1 MLISR
6 RRFLLFSVALGL
18 FARLLPA
25 RARQQTS
32 AQPSSET
39 LRAYLDTLIPA
50 DETPSASQL
59 GTDRW
64 MLAKGRKDEGY
75 QLALVVGTT
84 WLDEQARERG
94 TRDFVSLDLSAREA
108 VVTRAAGADS
118 ESVENLFFEITRTD
132 AMQHYYAQPES
143 WRGIPGYQGPP
154 QPLGYM
160 DYYLPPQK

>member
-1 MLISR
+1 MRISR
-6 RRFLLFSVALGL
+6 RQLLLYSVAMGL
-18 FARLLPA
+18 LTWLLPA
-25 RARQQTS
+25 RARQETS

-39 LRAYLDTLIPA
+39 LKAYLDTLIPA
-50 DETPSASQL
+50 DETPSATQL
-59 GTDRW
+59 GVDQQ
-64 MLAKGRKDEGY
+64 MLAKGRNDEGY

-94 TRDFVSLDLSAREA
+94 ARDFVSLDGSAGEA
-108 VVTRAAGADS
+108 IVARAAEADS

-132 AMQHYYAQPES
+132 AFLYYYARPES
-143 WRGIPGYQGPP
+143 WHGITDYQGPP

>member
-1 MLISR
+1 MG
-6 RRFLLFSVALGL
+6 LL
-18 FARLLPA
+18 ARLPA
-25 RARQQTS
+25 HARQQTS

-39 LRAYLDTLIPA
+39 LKAYLDTLIPA

-59 GTDRW
+59 GVDQW

-94 TRDFVSLDLSAREA
+94 ARDFASLDLSARET
-108 VVTRAAGADS
+108 VVARAAEADS

-132 AMQHYYAQPES
+132 AFLHYYAQPES
-143 WRGIPGYQGPP
+143 WRGITGYQGPP
-154 QPLGYM
+154 QPQGYT